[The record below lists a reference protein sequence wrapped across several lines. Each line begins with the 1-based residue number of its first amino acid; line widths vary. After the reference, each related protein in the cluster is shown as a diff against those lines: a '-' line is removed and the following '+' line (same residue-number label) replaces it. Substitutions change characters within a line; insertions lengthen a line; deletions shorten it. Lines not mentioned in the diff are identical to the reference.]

1 MKSRGMLHSSEVRMF
16 KISSKGITLHPL
28 ILPKDR
34 TSADTRRK
42 VKENKNISTSKDSN
56 ELKESSRQ

>member
-1 MKSRGMLHSSEVRMF
+1 MF